1 MLHQGKLPV
10 EKRLEVVEGIM
21 RGEAN
26 SCLLYTS
33 DAADE

>member
-21 RGEAN
+21 RGRGQQVHSKN
-26 SCLLYTS
+26 NIS
-33 DAADE
+33 

>member
-21 RGEAN
+21 RGETN
-26 SCLLYTS
+26 RYTVK
-33 DAADE
+33 